1 MKNKLPQGQ
10 RKKLFVVVVWGGGG
24 TGMLNIVYVHCTVLI
39 FLNMRYW
46 FLNAGW
52 SNGSAT
58 S

>member
-10 RKKLFVVVVWGGGG
+10 RKKLFVWGGGG